1 MLIPTLTKYG
11 LEATFKLFFP
21 FDHHHNIIIQ
31 ILLKDLMSGVFYHIG
46 YTGAKYPCLV
56 FTLTLTITAL
66 LSLGMYNLRVLTDPQ
81 GEPSNST

>member
-1 MLIPTLTKYG
+1 
-11 LEATFKLFFP
+11 
-21 FDHHHNIIIQ
+21 
-31 ILLKDLMSGVFYHIG
+31 MSGVFYHIG